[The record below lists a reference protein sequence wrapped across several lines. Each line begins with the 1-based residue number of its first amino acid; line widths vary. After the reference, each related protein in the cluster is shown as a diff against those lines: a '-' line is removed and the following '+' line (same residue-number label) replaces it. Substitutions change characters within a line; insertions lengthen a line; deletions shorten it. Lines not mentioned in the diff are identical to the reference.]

1 MELTPIYKRVIGLDV
16 HQAQISGCAI
26 VEQADGTVT
35 VERREFGG
43 FKRDRLALA
52 QWAHSIGPDVVAM
65 ESTGIYWKSPFAA
78 LESVGIVAW
87 VVNAR
92 HVKAVPGRKTDVAD
106 AQWLATLAR
115 AGLLRASFIA
125 KAELRSLR
133 HIARQR
139 QKLGGMLASEKN
151 RLHKL
156 LTDAGIRL
164 GVVVSDLHGQSARA
178 MVKAL
183 IAGQSVPV
191 VLSLASNRL
200 RASREDIFEA
210 LQAEEITPAHCFVLC
225 EIMAHIEELEAR
237 MARFD
242 AQLLRSLQDAGYGM
256 PLHLL
261 QTLPGIDLMGAAML
275 LVEIGSDMSVFGS
288 AQRLASWVGMCPG
301 NNESAGK
308 RKSGR
313 IRKGNA
319 WVRRLLCEFAQA
331 AGRSRCA
338 LKDKFQALKVRKGH
352 KRSIVALGHKMLR
365 TIYAMLSKKT
375 HYIDKTVDYEALMV
389 ARNAPRWL
397 QMLVKHGF
405 VAASV

>member
-1 MELTPIYKRVIGLDV
+1 MDITPIYKRVIGLDV
-16 HQAQISGCAI
+16 HQAQITGCAI
-26 VEQADGTVT
+26 IEQADGSIRH
-35 VERREFGG
+35 EMREFGG
-43 FKRDRLALA
+43 FKRDRKALA
-52 QWAHSIGPDVVAM
+52 EWARAIGADVVVM
-65 ESTGIYWKSPFAA
+65 ESTGIYWKSPYAA
-78 LESVGIVAW
+78 LEKVGIVAW

-106 AQWLATLAR
+106 AQWLASLAR
-115 AGLLRASFIA
+115 AGLLRASFVA
-125 KAELRSLR
+125 KADLRSLR

-156 LTDAGIRL
+156 LADAGVRL

-178 MVKAL
+178 MVKAI
-183 IAGQSVPV
+183 IAQQSIPEI
-191 VLSLASNRL
+191 LNLASKRL
-200 RASREDIFEA
+200 RASQEELFEA
-210 LQAEEITPAHCFVLC
+210 LQAEDLTPAHRFVLA
-225 EIMAHIEELEAR
+225 ETMAHIEELEQR
-237 MARFD
+237 MRRFD
-242 AQLLRSLQDAGYGM
+242 MELLRALEAGGYAASLR
-256 PLHLL
+256 LL
-261 QTLPGIDLMGAAML
+261 QTLPGIDLMGAAMV
-275 LVEIGSDMSVFGS
+275 LVEIGTDMSVFGS

-338 LKDKFQALKVRKGH
+338 FKDKFQALKVRKGH

-365 TIYAMLSKKT
+365 TIYAMLAKNT
-375 HYIDKTVDYEALMV
+375 HYVDKTVDYEALMV

-397 QMLVKHGF
+397 QMLTKHGF
-405 VAASV
+405 VPTPV

>member
-1 MELTPIYKRVIGLDV
+1 MDIVPIDKRSIGLDV
-16 HQAQISGCAI
+16 HQAQ
-26 VEQADGTVT
+26 
-35 VERREFGG
+35 
-43 FKRDRLALA
+43 RLA
-52 QWAHSIGPDVVAM
+52 S
-65 ESTGIYWKSPFAA
+65 
-78 LESVGIVAW
+78 
-87 VVNAR
+87 
-92 HVKAVPGRKTDVAD
+92 
-106 AQWLATLAR
+106 LAR

-125 KAELRSLR
+125 KADLRSLR
-133 HIARQR
+133 HIARHR

-151 RLHKL
+151 RL
-156 LTDAGIRL
+156 
-164 GVVVSDLHGQSARA
+164 
-178 MVKAL
+178 
-183 IAGQSVPV
+183 
-191 VLSLASNRL
+191 
-200 RASREDIFEA
+200 
-210 LQAEEITPAHCFVLC
+210 
-225 EIMAHIEELEAR
+225 MAHIEELEGR
-237 MARFD
+237 IVRFD
-242 AQLLRSLQDAGYGM
+242 AELLRSLQAAGYGV
-256 PLHLL
+256 PLQLL

-275 LVEIGSDMSVFGS
+275 LMEIGSDMSVFGS

-338 LKDKFQALKVRKGH
+338 LKDKFQALNVRKGH

-375 HYIDKTVDYEALMV
+375 HYVDKTVDYEALMV

-405 VAASV
+405 VPTPV